1 VSRYNYFTLAYRIY
15 RANAHSVLSSIR
27 LAARDALARVPF

>member
-1 VSRYNYFTLAYRIY
+1 MTRYTYFTLAYRVY

-27 LAARDALARVPF
+27 LAARDALERFPQ

>member
-1 VSRYNYFTLAYRIY
+1 MSRYTYFRLIYRIY

>member
-1 VSRYNYFTLAYRIY
+1 VSRYTYFTLAYRIY
-15 RANAHSVLSSIR
+15 RANAHGVLSSIR